1 MYICNMN
8 VYYCLSVLVGY
19 FIFTADIIWR
29 YGGHTSCELAKD
41 TMCVMIMKT
50 IKTINQI
57 YNTRTDTYVHAY
69 VN

>member
-50 IKTINQI
+50 IKKL
-57 YNTRTDTYVHAY
+57 TRFITPERTHMYMHM
-69 VN
+69 